1 MNRPDEHA
9 GTVARRTT
17 AGFAVGS
24 LGTGG
29 FGVLPGLVL
38 AYYLTDTLAVG
49 ALLAAVIVVIPKIVD
64 VVINPLIGARSDH
77 DVAATGARTRLMWI
91 GSVAIVP
98 TFILTFCAP
107 TRVSPLV
114 GAVWVL
120 TFFTLAA
127 VAYAC
132 FQVPYI
138 ALPTDLT
145 PDYHGRTRLISARIV
160 VLALAIL
167 VIGAGAPAVRDA
179 LGGGTGGYAAMAV
192 AAVALIA
199 TGMAVSTA
207 IAGSAAR
214 RAVGDTA
221 SHPETRN
228 AFAAF
233 RVFQQHRHYRI
244 LLCAYVIQALASAVM
259 LAGAQYLATYVLDD
273 PSALTP
279 LFLALVA
286 PALLVMPLWVRVGR
300 RFGKLTGLRAASTV
314 FLLADLLLAGAI
326 AAPGPWVF
334 GVVVL
339 TGVGYAGMQTFPLA
353 MLPDVID
360 EHTDRTGDDRGG
372 ALSGLWTAGE
382 TLGLAVGPGVYLVV
396 LAATGFVSSSGDTVV
411 DQPHSAIIGITAGF
425 SMLPAALV
433 AVSMLLLLRYD
444 RKKTP

>member
-1 MNRPDEHA
+1 MNVEAVVP
-9 GTVARRTT
+9 RRVT

-24 LGTGG
+24 VGTGG

-38 AYYLTDTLAVG
+38 AYYLTDTLAVS
-49 ALLAAVIVVIPKIVD
+49 ALLAAVIVVIPKVVD
-64 VVINPLIGARSDH
+64 VLINPLIGARSDREFT
-77 DVAATGARTRLMWI
+77 VTGTRTRLMWI
-91 GSVAIVP
+91 GAVGIVP

-107 TRVSPLV
+107 TSVPPLV

-120 TFFTLAA
+120 LFFTLAA
-127 VAYAC
+127 IAYAC

-145 PDYHGRTRLISARIV
+145 TDYHGRTRLISARIV

-179 LGGGTGGYAAMAV
+179 LGGGAAGYAVMAV
-192 AAVALIA
+192 VAVALIA

-214 RAVGDTA
+214 RTTTPTA
-221 SHPETRN
+221 PSVDDRST
-228 AFAAF
+228 FAAF
-233 RVFQQHRHYRI
+233 RAFRDHRHYRI
-244 LLCAYVIQALASAVM
+244 LLCVYVVQALASAVM

-286 PALLVMPLWVRVGR
+286 PALLVMPLWVRVGHR
-300 RFGKLTGLRAASTV
+300 YGKLRGLYAASAV

-326 AAPGPWVF
+326 ASPGAWVF

-339 TGVGYAGMQTFPLA
+339 TGIGYAGMQTFPLA

-360 EHTDRTGDDRGG
+360 EHTERTGEDRGG

-382 TLGLAVGPGVYLVV
+382 TLGLAVGPGLYLLV
-396 LAATGFVSSSGDTVV
+396 LAATGFVSSSADVV
-411 DQPHSAIIGITAGF
+411 ADQPRSAIVGITAGF
-425 SMLPAALV
+425 SLLPAALV
-433 AVSMLLLLRYD
+433 AGSVLMLVRYD